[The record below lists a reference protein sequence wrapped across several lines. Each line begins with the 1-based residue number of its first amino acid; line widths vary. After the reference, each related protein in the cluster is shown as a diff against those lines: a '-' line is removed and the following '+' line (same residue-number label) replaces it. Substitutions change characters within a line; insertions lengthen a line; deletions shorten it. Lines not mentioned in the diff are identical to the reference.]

1 MLDNFYPEI
10 ASDNSLAW
18 CLAHLIT
25 SFLHGDDPPGVLVRV
40 GVAVVLEVGVV
51 PLYHHTELA
60 SLRTPSK
67 AVGEIEKFL
76 FRFSDTDGK
85 GGPGWPLQ
93 SMSVSEEHWKQERLW

>member
-1 MLDNFYPEI
+1 MFDNFYPEI
-10 ASDNSLAW
+10 ASDNSPAE

-67 AVGEIEKFL
+67 E
-76 FRFSDTDGK
+76 
-85 GGPGWPLQ
+85 Q
-93 SMSVSEEHWKQERLW
+93 N